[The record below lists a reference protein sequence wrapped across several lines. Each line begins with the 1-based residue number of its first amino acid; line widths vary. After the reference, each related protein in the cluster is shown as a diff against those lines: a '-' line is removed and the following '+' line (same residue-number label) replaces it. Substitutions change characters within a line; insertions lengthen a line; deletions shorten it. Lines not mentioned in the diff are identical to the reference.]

1 MSYCV
6 KAFVTRVASVWD
18 DYITAE
24 QGLERFLNDHSN
36 DIHRIVQIF
45 SKKES
50 IVLVYEKKDKGGS
63 AE

>member
-6 KAFVTRVASVWD
+6 KTFMTEVADVWD
-18 DYITAE
+18 NYRIAE
-24 QGLERFLNDHSN
+24 QELEHFLNDHSN

-45 SKKES
+45 AKKES
-50 IVLVYEKKDKGGS
+50 IILVYEKKEKGGS